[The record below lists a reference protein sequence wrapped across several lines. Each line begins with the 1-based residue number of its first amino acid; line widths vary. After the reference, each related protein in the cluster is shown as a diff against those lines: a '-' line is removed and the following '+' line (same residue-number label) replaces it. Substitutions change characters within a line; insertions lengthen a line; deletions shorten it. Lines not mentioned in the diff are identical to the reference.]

1 MLASPS
7 LRDFLATLGPD
18 EWMRVSEPVEPDHFA
33 TALAVELERRGRYP
47 VVMVEHPVGF
57 DMPIVCNVFGD
68 GERAA
73 RSVGTT
79 PQGFAARWLEAE
91 RHPVAPVV
99 VADGPVHEVV
109 LAGKDVDVTR
119 IPAVRHFAAD
129 AGRYLPSGV
138 QVAKDP
144 DTGVRN
150 LSYARMQLKGRD
162 RMAVSL
168 HSRAHLW
175 DYQRRAEARREPLEM
190 AVVVG
195 PHPAVYLA
203 AGCKLDIEIDEFD
216 LAGGLLGQPVELV
229 RCVSI
234 DAEVPANAEL
244 VVEGRIL
251 PGEREDEGPFGEYT
265 GYSTSRST
273 RNVFEVTAITHR
285 RDAMF
290 VDIVPGASAEHL
302 LLCRVSKEA
311 HVLNSLRSA
320 VPQVRALHIPQSG
333 TLYHAY
339 LSLEQTAMGQA
350 RHALMLL
357 FGLDPYLK
365 LAVAVDDDVD
375 VFDER
380 AVWWAVATRV
390 QAERDVFVVPRV
402 FCNRLDPSSIGGMS
416 SKMGIDA
423 TRAEGWDAVVCS
435 LPQEVQEHVRR
446 LLG

>member
-1 MLASPS
+1 MASPS
-7 LRDFLATLGPD
+7 LRDFLETLPPE
-18 EWMRVSEPVEPDHFA
+18 EWFRVSQPVDPDHFA
-33 TALAVELERRGRYP
+33 TALAVELERRGR
-47 VVMVEHPVGF
+47 HPVIKVERPQGF

-68 GERAA
+68 PQRAA
-73 RSVGTT
+73 GSVGTT
-79 PQGFAARWLEAE
+79 PEGFARRWLDAE
-91 RHPVAPVV
+91 QRPVAPVV

-109 LAGKDVDVTR
+109 HVGAGVDVMR

-175 DYQRRAEARREPLEM
+175 DYQRRAEERGEPLEL

-203 AGCKLDIEIDEFD
+203 AGCKLGIEVDEYD

-251 PGEREDEGPFGEYT
+251 PGAREDEGPFGEYT

-273 RNVFEVTAITHR
+273 RNAFEVTAITHR

-302 LLCRVSKEA
+302 FLCRVSKEA
-311 HVLNSLRSA
+311 HVLNSLRAA
-320 VPQVRALHIPQSG
+320 VPTVRALHIPQSG

-339 LSLEQTAMGQA
+339 LSMQQTAQGQA
-350 RHALMLL
+350 RQALMLL
-357 FGLDPYLK
+357 FGLDPYVK
-365 LAVAVDDDVD
+365 LAVAVDEDVD

-380 AVWWAVATRV
+380 EVWWAVATRV

-402 FCNRLDPSSIGGMS
+402 FCNRLDPSAVGGMS
-416 SKMGIDA
+416 SKMAIDA
-423 TRAEGWDAVVCS
+423 TRGEGWDAIVCS
-435 LPQEVQEHVRR
+435 LPADVTESVRR
-446 LLG
+446 LVG